1 MNPITSQLP
10 TSPVTIDEVLI
21 TPQLWCRNPRSPDL
35 QSENI
40 ALHSLVRQM
49 NEAPEVMMQ
58 SLVTIAVDLC
68 QAGSA
73 GISQLELTNCGE
85 EVFHWVALAGAY
97 SQQHRFVPR
106 NFSLC
111 GTCLERGSPQLFYY
125 PERYFTNFGQLR
137 PAIVE
142 ALVIP
147 LLVNDQPL
155 GTIWIVSHDEKRRF
169 NAEDLRVMK
178 SLADFTAAAL
188 SQSQARYAAEA
199 AAQREQLAR
208 MEAEQ
213 ANLAKDE
220 FLAVVSHEMRTPLTN
235 MKMALLMLQTAV
247 RPERRE
253 RYMQILQSECER
265 EIGLVN
271 NLLDLQRLTIGS
283 DPIAWSV
290 IQVPEWL
297 SLIVEPAMEQA
308 QSQQQFFHLDLALAS
323 ESAGLVT
330 DATKLER
337 ILRELLHNACKYT
350 PTGGKI
356 ILTVRRNSASTEI
369 RVVNTSNEISPEAL
383 ERLFEKFYRVPGG
396 DPRKQGGTGLG
407 LTLVQKLVQL
417 LGGQIRV
424 ENHANQTTFTVE
436 LPNQPEN

>member
-10 TSPVTIDEVLI
+10 APPITIDEVLI
-21 TPQLWCRNPRSPDL
+21 TPQLWCRKPRSPNL
-35 QSENI
+35 QSENA

-49 NEAPEVMMQ
+49 TAAPEVIMQ

-73 GISQLELTNCGE
+73 GISQLEQTDCGE

-97 SQQHRFVPR
+97 NQEHRFVPR

-125 PERYFTNFGQLR
+125 PDRYFTNFRQLR
-137 PAIVE
+137 PTIVE
-142 ALVIP
+142 ALIVP
-147 LLVNDQPL
+147 LLINNQPL
-155 GTIWIVSHDEKRRF
+155 GTIWVVSHDEERQF
-169 NAEDLRVMK
+169 DAEDLRVMK

-188 SQSQARYAAEA
+188 SQAQARCAAEA

-208 MEAEQ
+208 TEAEQ

-220 FLAVVSHEMRTPLTN
+220 FLAIVSHEMRTPLTN
-235 MKMALLMLQTAV
+235 MKMALLMLQTAA

-290 IQVPEWL
+290 IQLPEWL
-297 SLIVEPAMEQA
+297 PLIVETAAEQA
-308 QSQQQFFHLDLALAS
+308 QSQQQVFHLDLALDS
-323 ESAGLVT
+323 EPVGLVT

-350 PTGGKI
+350 PVGGKI
-356 ILTVRRNSASTEI
+356 TLTVRRTSASTEF
-369 RVVNTSNEISPEAL
+369 RVENTSNEISLEAL
-383 ERLFEKFYRVPGG
+383 KRIFEKFYRVPGG

-407 LTLVQKLVQL
+407 LALVQKLVQL
-417 LGGQIRV
+417 LGGQVRA
-424 ENHANQTTFTVE
+424 ENHLDQTIFTVE
-436 LPNQPEN
+436 FPDQPEG